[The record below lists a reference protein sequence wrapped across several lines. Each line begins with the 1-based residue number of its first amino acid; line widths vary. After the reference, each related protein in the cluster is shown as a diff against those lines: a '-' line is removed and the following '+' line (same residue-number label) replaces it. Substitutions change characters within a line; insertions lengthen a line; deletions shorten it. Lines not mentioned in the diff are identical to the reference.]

1 MTMLDAVYVDA
12 KNTKSIVAIK
22 PKPPFMPIFQVAA
35 TKSGSKIHIVTSP
48 SRLRLEARPCFWWR
62 RERAPSPPAQRY
74 IGMWFIVITRIIV
87 YRTMNN
93 ITLAIAGI
101 VLLGLGIALKVF
113 AKRSGI
119 TRTMNT
125 AGILLIALGALLLIY
140 FIVIVL
146 EFIFIP

>member
-1 MTMLDAVYVDA
+1 
-12 KNTKSIVAIK
+12 
-22 PKPPFMPIFQVAA
+22 
-35 TKSGSKIHIVTSP
+35 
-48 SRLRLEARPCFWWR
+48 
-62 RERAPSPPAQRY
+62 
-74 IGMWFIVITRIIV
+74 
-87 YRTMNN
+87 MNN

-140 FIVIVL
+140 FVVIVL